1 MIVPVYGKDTSE
13 STYAHILLASTYSH
27 DINLYTHAT

>member
-13 STYAHILLASTYSH
+13 STYAHILLTSEYLHA
-27 DINLYTHAT
+27 INLYTHAT